1 MSRELVSRF
10 SLTVCVRLSCFWRC
24 SCLQTMPVT
33 CRERR
38 VKFMRLACSSRRS
51 CLQTMAVTH
60 GDRRARFV
68 RGREYTRDDGGG
80 ERAG

>member
-1 MSRELVSRF
+1 MSREQVSRF

-38 VKFMRLACSSRRS
+38 VRFTRLACSSRRS

-60 GDRRARFV
+60 GDRRVRFV